1 MFSSADAKFVVLAF
15 SSLFSVIN
23 PIEAAPIFVSLTA
36 GDPHN
41 RRRMA
46 FRACFAAAL
55 ILAIFAL
62 TGGAIFSAFGIT
74 LPAFQIAGGIL
85 FTIMGLR
92 RSATTS
98 APSAT
103 RRSSRRDPSIVPL
116 GMPLI
121 AGPGAISTV
130 MVLVGQARDG
140 GHRMALA
147 VAIAANILLTLLI
160 LLSAP
165 VLVARIGET
174 GQRIVSKIM
183 GLITA
188 VIGVQFVL
196 NGVETV
202 ALAILKAAP
211 RLSRPVLRLPG
222 YAEKDRRRKGLTS
235 L

>member
-23 PIEAAPIFVSLTA
+23 PIEAAPIFVSMTA
-36 GDPHN
+36 GMPGE

-46 FRACFAAAL
+46 FRASFAAAL

-85 FTIMGLR
+85 FTIMGL
-92 RSATTS
+92 TTLQS
-98 APSAT
+98 DDRHERAEVVMT
-103 RRSSRRDPSIVPL
+103 RDPSIVPI

-140 GHRMALA
+140 GHRSGLA
-147 VAIAANILLTLLI
+147 IAIAANILLTLLF
-160 LLSAP
+160 LLAAP
-165 VLVARIGET
+165 AIVGRIGET

-183 GLITA
+183 GLITT
-188 VIGVQFVL
+188 VIGVQFIL

-202 ALAILKAAP
+202 ALAILKAA
-211 RLSRPVLRLPG
+211 R
-222 YAEKDRRRKGLTS
+222 T
-235 L
+235 

>member
-23 PIEAAPIFVSLTA
+23 PIEAAPIFVSLTQA
-36 GDPHN
+36 MPDD
-41 RRRMA
+41 RRRIA
-46 FRACFAAAL
+46 FRASLAAAV
-55 ILAIFAL
+55 ILALFAL
-62 TGGAIFSAFGIT
+62 TGGAIFGLFGIT

-85 FTIMGLR
+85 FTTMGLTTLR
-92 RSATTS
+92 HDDRPDRADVRSKA
-98 APSAT
+98 
-103 RRSSRRDPSIVPL
+103 DPSIVPL

-147 VAIAANILLTLLI
+147 LAIAANVLLTLVI
-160 LLSAP
+160 LLAAP
-165 VLVARIGET
+165 AIVGRIGET

-202 ALAILKAAP
+202 ALAILKAAHP
-211 RLSRPVLRLPG
+211 
-222 YAEKDRRRKGLTS
+222 
-235 L
+235 

>member
-36 GDPHN
+36 GMPGE

-46 FRACFAAAL
+46 LRASTAAAL
-55 ILAIFAL
+55 ILAVFAL

-85 FTIMGLR
+85 FTIMGLTTLR
-92 RSATTS
+92 EDERSERAEVVLT
-98 APSAT
+98 
-103 RRSSRRDPSIVPL
+103 RDPSIVPL

-140 GHRMALA
+140 GHRVALA
-147 VAIAANILLTLLI
+147 LAIGGNILLTLVI
-160 LLSAP
+160 LLAAP
-165 VLVARIGET
+165 KLVARIGVT

-188 VIGVQFVL
+188 VIGVQFIL
-196 NGVETV
+196 NGVEAV
-202 ALAILKAAP
+202 SLAILRSA
-211 RLSRPVLRLPG
+211 R
-222 YAEKDRRRKGLTS
+222 T
-235 L
+235 

>member
-36 GDPHN
+36 GMPGE

-46 FRACFAAAL
+46 LRASTAAAL

-74 LPAFQIAGGIL
+74 LTAFQIAGGIL
-85 FTIMGLR
+85 FTIMGL
-92 RSATTS
+92 TTLREDERPER
-98 APSAT
+98 ADVIVT
-103 RRSSRRDPSIVPL
+103 RDPSVVPL

-140 GHRMALA
+140 GHRVALA
-147 VAIAANILLTLLI
+147 LAIAGNILLTLVI
-160 LLSAP
+160 LLAAP
-165 VLVARIGET
+165 KLVARIGVT

-188 VIGVQFVL
+188 VIGVQFIL
-196 NGVETV
+196 NGVEAV
-202 ALAILKAAP
+202 SLAILKSA
-211 RLSRPVLRLPG
+211 R
-222 YAEKDRRRKGLTS
+222 T
-235 L
+235 

>member
-1 MFSSADAKFVVLAF
+1 MFSSTDAKFVVLAF

-23 PIEAAPIFVSLTA
+23 PIEAAPIFVGLTA
-36 GDPHN
+36 GMPSE
-41 RRRMA
+41 RRKMA
-46 FRACFAAAL
+46 VRASVAAAL
-55 ILAIFAL
+55 ILAVFAL
-62 TGGAIFSAFGIT
+62 TGGAIFATFGIT

-85 FTIMGLR
+85 FTIMGLSTLR
-92 RSATTS
+92 DDGQPGRADVVMTG
-98 APSAT
+98 
-103 RRSSRRDPSIVPL
+103 DPSIVPL

-147 VAIAANILLTLLI
+147 IAIAGNILLTLLI
-160 LLSAP
+160 LLAAP
-165 VLVARIGET
+165 KLVARIGIT

-188 VIGVQFVL
+188 VIGVQFIL

-202 ALAILKAAP
+202 AIAILRAP
-211 RLSRPVLRLPG
+211 R
-222 YAEKDRRRKGLTS
+222 A
-235 L
+235 

>member
-23 PIEAAPIFVSLTA
+23 PIEAAPIFVTLTA
-36 GDPHN
+36 GMPGE
-41 RRRMA
+41 RRKMA
-46 FRACFAAAL
+46 LRASTAAAL

-85 FTIMGLR
+85 FTIMGL
-92 RSATTS
+92 TTLRDDDRPER
-98 APSAT
+98 AEVVLT
-103 RRSSRRDPSIVPL
+103 RDPSIVPL

-140 GHRMALA
+140 GHRAALA
-147 VAIAANILLTLLI
+147 LAIAANILLTLLI
-160 LLSAP
+160 LLAAP
-165 VLVARIGET
+165 KLVARIGVT

-188 VIGVQFVL
+188 VIGVQFIL
-196 NGVETV
+196 NGVEAV
-202 ALAILKAAP
+202 ALAILRAA
-211 RLSRPVLRLPG
+211 RP
-222 YAEKDRRRKGLTS
+222 
-235 L
+235 

>member
-23 PIEAAPIFVSLTA
+23 PIEAAPIFVSMTQ
-36 GDPHN
+36 GSPGE
-41 RRRMA
+41 RRRIA
-46 FRACFAAAL
+46 VRACLAAAL
-55 ILAIFAL
+55 ILAIFAA
-62 TGGAIFSAFGIT
+62 TGGAIFALFGIT

-85 FTIMGLR
+85 FTTMGLTTL
-92 RSATTS
+92 RSDDRPDRAKV
-98 APSAT
+98 APKS
-103 RRSSRRDPSIVPL
+103 DPSIVPL

-130 MVLVGQARDG
+130 MVLVGQARDE

-147 VAIAANILLTLLI
+147 VAIGANIVLTLVI
-160 LLSAP
+160 LLAAP
-165 VLVARIGET
+165 AVVARIGET

-196 NGVETV
+196 NGVEAV
-202 ALAILKAAP
+202 ALAILKAGRA
-211 RLSRPVLRLPG
+211 
-222 YAEKDRRRKGLTS
+222 
-235 L
+235 

>member
-1 MFSSADAKFVVLAF
+1 MFSSADTKFVVLAF

-36 GDPHN
+36 GSPHE

-46 FRACFAAAL
+46 LRACSAAAL

-62 TGGAIFSAFGIT
+62 TGGAIFGAFGIT

-85 FTIMGLR
+85 FTIMGLSTL
-92 RSATTS
+92 RSDDKPDRAESVPTG
-98 APSAT
+98 
-103 RRSSRRDPSIVPL
+103 DPSIVPI

-140 GHRMALA
+140 GHRTALA

-160 LLSAP
+160 LLAAP
-165 VLVARIGET
+165 AIVARIGST

-188 VIGVQFVL
+188 VIGVQFIL

-202 ALAILKAAP
+202 ALSILKDA
-211 RLSRPVLRLPG
+211 RS
-222 YAEKDRRRKGLTS
+222 
-235 L
+235 

>member
-1 MFSSADAKFVVLAF
+1 VFSSADAKFVVLAF

-23 PIEAAPIFVSLTA
+23 PIEAAPIFVSMTQ
-36 GDPHN
+36 GSPRE
-41 RRRMA
+41 RRRIA
-46 FRACFAAAL
+46 LRACLAAAL

-62 TGGAIFSAFGIT
+62 TGGAIFALFGIT

-85 FTIMGLR
+85 FTTMGL
-92 RSATTS
+92 TTLRGDDRPERAEV
-98 APSAT
+98 APKG
-103 RRSSRRDPSIVPL
+103 DPSIVPL

-130 MVLVGQARDG
+130 MVLVGQARDE

-147 VAIAANILLTLLI
+147 VAIGANIVLTLVI
-160 LLSAP
+160 LLAAP
-165 VLVARIGET
+165 AVVARIGET

-196 NGVETV
+196 NGVEAV
-202 ALAILKAAP
+202 ALAILKAGRA
-211 RLSRPVLRLPG
+211 
-222 YAEKDRRRKGLTS
+222 
-235 L
+235 

>member
-23 PIEAAPIFVSLTA
+23 PIEAAPIFVAMTEGRA
-36 GDPHN
+36 AERHE
-41 RRRMA
+41 MA
-46 FRACFAAAL
+46 VRACIAAAL
-55 ILAIFAL
+55 ILALFAL
-62 TGGAIFSAFGIT
+62 TGGAIFSIFGIT

-85 FTIMGLR
+85 FTIMGLTTL
-92 RSATTS
+92 RSDDRPERVEVVLTG
-98 APSAT
+98 
-103 RRSSRRDPSIVPL
+103 DPSIVPL

-140 GHRMALA
+140 GHRIALA
-147 VAIAANILLTLLI
+147 IAIGANILLTLVI
-160 LLSAP
+160 LLAAP
-165 VLVARIGET
+165 ALVRRIGPT

-196 NGVETV
+196 NGVEAV
-202 ALAILKAAP
+202 ALAILKAA
-211 RLSRPVLRLPG
+211 R
-222 YAEKDRRRKGLTS
+222 A
-235 L
+235 

>member
-1 MFSSADAKFVVLAF
+1 MFSSADTKFVVLAF

-23 PIEAAPIFVSLTA
+23 PIEAAPIFVSLTQTMR
-36 GDPHN
+36 D
-41 RRRMA
+41 RRRSIA
-46 FRACFAAAL
+46 FRASLAAAI
-55 ILAIFAL
+55 ILALFAL
-62 TGGAIFSAFGIT
+62 TGGAIFGFFGIT

-85 FTIMGLR
+85 FTTMGL
-92 RSATTS
+92 TTLRHDDRPDR
-98 APSAT
+98 ADVPSKA
-103 RRSSRRDPSIVPL
+103 DPSIVPL

-147 VAIAANILLTLLI
+147 LAIAANILLTLVI
-160 LLSAP
+160 LLAAP
-165 VLVARIGET
+165 AIVTRIGET

-202 ALAILKAAP
+202 ALDILRAAH
-211 RLSRPVLRLPG
+211 
-222 YAEKDRRRKGLTS
+222 T
-235 L
+235 

>member
-23 PIEAAPIFVSLTA
+23 PIEAAPIFVALTA
-36 GDPHN
+36 GAPHD
-41 RRRMA
+41 RRKMA
-46 FRACFAAAL
+46 VRASAAAAL
-55 ILAIFAL
+55 ILGIFAL
-62 TGGAIFSAFGIT
+62 TGGAIFSLFGIT

-85 FTIMGLR
+85 FTIMGLTTLR
-92 RSATTS
+92 EDDRPERAEVVTTS
-98 APSAT
+98 
-103 RRSSRRDPSIVPL
+103 DPSIVPL

-140 GHRMALA
+140 GHRVALA
-147 VAIAANILLTLLI
+147 LAIAGNIVLTLLI
-160 LLSAP
+160 LLAAP
-165 VLVARIGET
+165 RLVSRIGAT

-196 NGVETV
+196 NGVEAV
-202 ALAILKAAP
+202 ALAILKAP
-211 RLSRPVLRLPG
+211 R
-222 YAEKDRRRKGLTS
+222 T
-235 L
+235 

>member
-1 MFSSADAKFVVLAF
+1 MFSSTDAKFVILAF

-23 PIEAAPIFVSLTA
+23 PIEAAPIFVSLTETMR
-36 GDPHN
+36 D
-41 RRRMA
+41 RRRSIA
-46 FRACFAAAL
+46 FRASLAAAI
-55 ILAIFAL
+55 ILALFAL
-62 TGGAIFSAFGIT
+62 TGGAIFGFFGIT

-85 FTIMGLR
+85 FTTMGL
-92 RSATTS
+92 TTLRHDDRPDR
-98 APSAT
+98 ADVPSKA
-103 RRSSRRDPSIVPL
+103 DPSIVPL

-147 VAIAANILLTLLI
+147 LAIAANILLTLVI
-160 LLSAP
+160 LLAAP
-165 VLVARIGET
+165 ALVGRIGET

-202 ALAILKAAP
+202 ALDILKAAHP
-211 RLSRPVLRLPG
+211 
-222 YAEKDRRRKGLTS
+222 
-235 L
+235 